1 MPLNEKQLSAEI
13 CELKTLFMEK
23 QKEFKEDITKLSE
36 KLDALITV
44 LNDKDCTM
52 EQTANPVSLVN
63 YFETNYSHLRDMGKH
78 FIKEEGYNIRRSH
91 LKMWRN
97 LLNQRKLAYY
107 NAIKCRGLSE
117 RFREF
122 YEQEEMYIPKK
133 FREKITQQDT
143 ETQRRIKMDLSV
155 SRFVAN
161 IKILEDKIVH
171 YTTKYL
177 EIDEELKAEITTQCP
192 VSTHSFLFDLWE
204 VESKAEEEK
213 SKSIW
218 LKKDVWIKD
227 LPNHEKKQEM
237 DKLTTK
243 KKRLERKK
251 QQENIRK
258 KQVEEMNSR
267 ISARQPEKRV
277 HTRNVQTAEKHV
289 NNGKRSKT
297 NDVHVRNFS
306 YSDIA
311 KRNVEQ
317 INTRT
322 RSNTQIRPRRFEGN
336 QTRYIGQRFRNRP
349 NSSNNYQ
356 NSSRQNNNNNNFLD
370 QETRVKQP
378 P

>member
-1 MPLNEKQLSAEI
+1 
-13 CELKTLFMEK
+13 
-23 QKEFKEDITKLSE
+23 
-36 KLDALITV
+36 
-44 LNDKDCTM
+44 
-52 EQTANPVSLVN
+52 
-63 YFETNYSHLRDMGKH
+63 
-78 FIKEEGYNIRRSH
+78 
-91 LKMWRN
+91 
-97 LLNQRKLAYY
+97 
-107 NAIKCRGLSE
+107 
-117 RFREF
+117 
-122 YEQEEMYIPKK
+122 
-133 FREKITQQDT
+133 
-143 ETQRRIKMDLSV
+143 
-155 SRFVAN
+155 
-161 IKILEDKIVH
+161 
-171 YTTKYL
+171 
-177 EIDEELKAEITTQCP
+177 
-192 VSTHSFLFDLWE
+192 
-204 VESKAEEEK
+204 
-213 SKSIW
+213 
-218 LKKDVWIKD
+218 
-227 LPNHEKKQEM
+227 M
-237 DKLTTK
+237 DKLTAK

-267 ISARQPEKRV
+267 ISARQPEKRI

-289 NNGKRSKT
+289 NIGKRSKT

-356 NSSRQNNNNNNFLD
+356 NSSRQNNNNNFLD